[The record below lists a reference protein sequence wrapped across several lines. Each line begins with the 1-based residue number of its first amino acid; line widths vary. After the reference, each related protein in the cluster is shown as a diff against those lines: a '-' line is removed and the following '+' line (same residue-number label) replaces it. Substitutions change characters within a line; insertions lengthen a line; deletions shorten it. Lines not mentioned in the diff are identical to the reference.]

1 MLNGR
6 VNARVALAASLV
18 VLAQLA
24 VAGRAAAETPVVA
37 PLVDS
42 GRLGHPQRHGHR
54 SLKPFLHH
62 RGADSLA
69 RAKEEAAIF
78 APTPSTPTINPLV
91 ASTVVTGF
99 DGINE
104 EQSFA
109 EPPDGAIA
117 VSPTYIVEAVN
128 DELSVWTKTYDATG
142 QLSSVTNVV
151 SAASLDVFFGHNP
164 NCYTGANHVFGLV
177 SDPSLDYDAAHD
189 RFMLSMISFDRFF
202 LISSLCVAV
211 TTTGDPSGT
220 WFVYAFNI
228 QPAFN
233 SLLDFPRAVTGSDGQ
248 IYVTGNLF
256 TFDVL
261 GNPVFQN
268 ARAYAFKASDMYVG
282 SATTG
287 RVVTVGNDPQTG
299 AAADSLTPARAV
311 GVAGMYFVSASNAA
325 STGSVITLWRWTDPF
340 GSNAFTRRGWVTVSP
355 YAQPP
360 SALQPRAF
368 PPGVSDC
375 AQSGALCITTND
387 ARNLAAYWSNNT
399 VWATHTIGCAQA
411 GTPVACVQ
419 WYQLGGLDGTPALMQ
434 QGIVDD
440 GSPGQYRYF
449 PSLAVDQ
456 NGNVALAYAH
466 SSATD
471 YAGIRYT
478 TIVGGVQGPEVTL
491 KAGEATIEESRYGDY
506 AATAVDPHDNLT
518 IWHVEE
524 YAKNLSG
531 VLLPTGWGT
540 WVSAIQIAAA
550 PPPTGDFSIVAVP
563 TSLGAILPGA
573 NQIYTVTVDAG
584 QSGFTGTVSLAV
596 SGLPSGASGS
606 FLPASVALTGT
617 ATSATSTLTVA
628 TTGATL
634 GGTYTLTIMVSGSG
648 ITHTTNVTLAVQDF
662 TISVIPASRT
672 VSRGGSTSYTVTVNP
687 INDFSAS
694 VGSWSLTGLP
704 GGVTYNP
711 LPTSTTPGGSFRLT
725 LMTSR
730 TTRRG
735 TYTLTL
741 TGTGAGVTRQRS
753 FQLRVTN

>member
-1 MLNGR
+1 MIVGPTRLRPMLPGR
-6 VNARVALAASLV
+6 TGA
-18 VLAQLA
+18 
-24 VAGRAAAETPVVA
+24 RAAAYSSSQMTRSISPAPRPPYSFGQVIPTQPAACIVFCHARRRSNVSRSDATRSSAGSSRQRSAGRFAASQPRSSVRNASWAGENSKSIDGESRLVGSLNRCQGDRSRSSAACLPDLRAAVLPRDRAA

-164 NCYTGANHVFGLV
+164 NCYTGANDVFGLV

-189 RFMLSMISFDRFF
+189 RFMLSMISFDRFL

-325 STGSVITLWRWTDPF
+325 STGSGITLWRWTDPF
-340 GSNAFTRRGWVTVSP
+340 GRNAFT
-355 YAQPP
+355 
-360 SALQPRAF
+360 PR
-368 PPGVSDC
+368 
-375 AQSGALCITTND
+375 
-387 ARNLAAYWSNNT
+387 
-399 VWATHTIGCAQA
+399 
-411 GTPVACVQ
+411 
-419 WYQLGGLDGTPALMQ
+419 
-434 QGIVDD
+434 
-440 GSPGQYRYF
+440 
-449 PSLAVDQ
+449 
-456 NGNVALAYAH
+456 
-466 SSATD
+466 
-471 YAGIRYT
+471 
-478 TIVGGVQGPEVTL
+478 
-491 KAGEATIEESRYGDY
+491 
-506 AATAVDPHDNLT
+506 
-518 IWHVEE
+518 
-524 YAKNLSG
+524 
-531 VLLPTGWGT
+531 GWGT
-540 WVSAIQIAAA
+540 
-550 PPPTGDFSIVAVP
+550 
-563 TSLGAILPGA
+563 
-573 NQIYTVTVDAG
+573 
-584 QSGFTGTVSLAV
+584 
-596 SGLPSGASGS
+596 GS
-606 FLPASVALTGT
+606 PYSHPA
-617 ATSATSTLTVA
+617 
-628 TTGATL
+628 
-634 GGTYTLTIMVSGSG
+634 
-648 ITHTTNVTLAVQDF
+648 
-662 TISVIPASRT
+662 R
-672 VSRGGSTSYTVTVNP
+672 
-687 INDFSAS
+687 
-694 VGSWSLTGLP
+694 
-704 GGVTYNP
+704 
-711 LPTSTTPGGSFRLT
+711 
-725 LMTSR
+725 
-730 TTRRG
+730 
-735 TYTLTL
+735 
-741 TGTGAGVTRQRS
+741 
-753 FQLRVTN
+753 

>member
-6 VNARVALAASLV
+6 VNARVALVAILV

-54 SLKPFLHH
+54 SLKAFLHH

-69 RAKEEAAIF
+69 RSKEEAAIF
-78 APTPSTPTINPLV
+78 APTPSINPLV
-91 ASTVVTGF
+91 SSTVVTGF

-109 EPPDGAIA
+109 EPPDGAVA

-142 QLSSVTNVV
+142 QLSGVTNVV
-151 SAASLDVFFGHNP
+151 SAASLDVFFGHNQ
-164 NCYTGANHVFGLV
+164 NCYTGANDVFGLV

-189 RFMLSMISFDRFF
+189 RFMLSMISFDQFF
-202 LISSLCVAV
+202 LISSLCIAV

-248 IYVTGNLF
+248 IYVAGNLF

-268 ARAYAFKASDMYVG
+268 ARAYAFKTSDMYVG

-340 GSNAFTRRGWVTVSP
+340 GSNAFIRRGWVTVSP

-387 ARNLAAYWSNNT
+387 ARNLAAYWSNN
-399 VWATHTIGCAQA
+399 
-411 GTPVACVQ
+411 
-419 WYQLGGLDGTPALMQ
+419 
-434 QGIVDD
+434 
-440 GSPGQYRYF
+440 
-449 PSLAVDQ
+449 
-456 NGNVALAYAH
+456 
-466 SSATD
+466 
-471 YAGIRYT
+471 
-478 TIVGGVQGPEVTL
+478 
-491 KAGEATIEESRYGDY
+491 
-506 AATAVDPHDNLT
+506 
-518 IWHVEE
+518 
-524 YAKNLSG
+524 
-531 VLLPTGWGT
+531 
-540 WVSAIQIAAA
+540 
-550 PPPTGDFSIVAVP
+550 
-563 TSLGAILPGA
+563 
-573 NQIYTVTVDAG
+573 
-584 QSGFTGTVSLAV
+584 
-596 SGLPSGASGS
+596 
-606 FLPASVALTGT
+606 
-617 ATSATSTLTVA
+617 
-628 TTGATL
+628 
-634 GGTYTLTIMVSGSG
+634 
-648 ITHTTNVTLAVQDF
+648 
-662 TISVIPASRT
+662 
-672 VSRGGSTSYTVTVNP
+672 
-687 INDFSAS
+687 
-694 VGSWSLTGLP
+694 
-704 GGVTYNP
+704 
-711 LPTSTTPGGSFRLT
+711 
-725 LMTSR
+725 
-730 TTRRG
+730 
-735 TYTLTL
+735 
-741 TGTGAGVTRQRS
+741 
-753 FQLRVTN
+753 

>member
-24 VAGRAAAETPVVA
+24 VAGWAAAETPVVA

-69 RAKEEAAIF
+69 RSKEEAAIF
-78 APTPSTPTINPLV
+78 APTPSTRTINPLV

-128 DELSVWTKTYDATG
+128 DGLSVWTKTYDATG

-287 RVVTVGNDPQTG
+287 RVVTVGHDPQTG

-419 WYQLGGLDGTPALMQ
+419 WYQLSGLDGTPALMQ
-434 QGIVDD
+434 QGIVDA

-471 YAGIRYT
+471 YAGIRDT
-478 TIVGGVQGPEVTL
+478 TIAGGVQGPEVTV

-518 IWHVEE
+518 IGHVEE

-550 PPPTGDFSIVAVP
+550 PPPTGDFSIAATP
-563 TSLGAILPGA
+563 TAPAPILPGGS
-573 NQIYTVTVDAG
+573 QSYVVTVEAL
-584 QSGFTGTVSLAV
+584 SGFTGTVSLSV
-596 SGLPSGASGS
+596 SGLPAGASGS
-606 FLPASVALTGT
+606 LSPSAVAAPG
-617 ATSATSTLTVA
+617 TSTLNVVTRAA
-628 TTGATL
+628 TP
-634 GGTYTLTIMVSGSG
+634 GGTYALTITAISGG
-648 ITHTTNVTLAVQDF
+648 LTHTTTVTLAVQDF
-662 TISVIPASRT
+662 SISVSPSSRT
-672 VSRGGSTSYTVTVNP
+672 VSRGSSTSYAVTVNV
-687 INDFSAS
+687 INGF
-694 VGSWSLTGLP
+694 GSPVTFTSLTGVP
-704 GGVTYNP
+704 RGVTYSPNP
-711 LPTSTTPGGSFRLT
+711 LSTAGAALTLTTSARRSPPQRTYVLTITATGAGMARSATFRLT
-725 LMTSR
+725 
-730 TTRRG
+730 
-735 TYTLTL
+735 
-741 TGTGAGVTRQRS
+741 V
-753 FQLRVTN
+753 NN